1 MKLRFTGL
9 VTLAGTL
16 LAVGCMDVSTPTDL
30 SPDLAILDAEH
41 GDEGSHFYFLP
52 PMVPAPNATGVFD
65 ATQPAVVEICEWTG
79 SECAFALTEFS
90 VGAGTIT
97 VSVGDETYLALWHA
111 GDFNLDLTK
120 MYRISVLVGSR
131 ELGYADVQPV
141 NNGSALKQ
149 LDTEEVIG
157 LVDDRT
163 LPIKFRIEEGALGI
177 TIDATA
183 LTAPLFF
190 LGGSHPFPTTNPS
203 DTPLVVALD
212 PGAYT
217 VQDGSGG
224 VHAFEVTTGGD
235 VNYAAGKEPYFDG
248 LGTPQLTLVGYSVD
262 IDGTALTPPTYFI
275 GGIGGFPSATLG
287 TFTFLPGNKTVQ
299 DGTGLGGTQV
309 FEVTEAGEVSYT
321 AEKEPFFDGL
331 NTSQLTLVGYDVIID
346 ATVLTAS
353 TYFIGGIGGFSSS
366 TVKTFTLLPGGKS
379 IQDGSGGTHA
389 FQVTLTGLVTYAVEK
404 EPFFDGLN
412 TSQLT
417 LVGYGIDIDAT
428 ALVATVFS
436 LNGLGSFS
444 ATVVQSLTMLPGNK
458 GFASTDVSFVYE
470 VRDDGLLDYDVS
482 LDPILAGRN
491 TNILTVTP

>member
-65 ATQPAVVEICEWTG
+65 ATQPAVVEICAWTG

-177 TIDATA
+177 TID
-183 LTAPLFF
+183 
-190 LGGSHPFPTTNPS
+190 
-203 DTPLVVALD
+203 
-212 PGAYT
+212 
-217 VQDGSGG
+217 
-224 VHAFEVTTGGD
+224 
-235 VNYAAGKEPYFDG
+235 
-248 LGTPQLTLVGYSVD
+248 
-262 IDGTALTPPTYFI
+262 GTALTSPTF
-275 GGIGGFPSATLG
+275 
-287 TFTFLPGNKTVQ
+287 FL
-299 DGTGLGGTQV
+299 
-309 FEVTEAGEVSYT
+309 
-321 AEKEPFFDGL
+321 
-331 NTSQLTLVGYDVIID
+331 
-346 ATVLTAS
+346 
-353 TYFIGGIGGFSSS
+353 
-366 TVKTFTLLPGGKS
+366 
-379 IQDGSGGTHA
+379 
-389 FQVTLTGLVTYAVEK
+389 
-404 EPFFDGLN
+404 
-412 TSQLT
+412 
-417 LVGYGIDIDAT
+417 
-428 ALVATVFS
+428 
-436 LNGLGSFS
+436 
-444 ATVVQSLTMLPGNK
+444 
-458 GFASTDVSFVYE
+458 
-470 VRDDGLLDYDVS
+470 
-482 LDPILAGRN
+482 
-491 TNILTVTP
+491 